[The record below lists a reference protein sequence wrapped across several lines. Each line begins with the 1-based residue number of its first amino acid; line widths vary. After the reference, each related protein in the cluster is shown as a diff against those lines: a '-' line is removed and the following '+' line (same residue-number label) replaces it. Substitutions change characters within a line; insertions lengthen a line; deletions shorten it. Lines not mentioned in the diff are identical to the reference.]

1 MVVSP
6 LFCLLPL
13 LLIVSTKIVGHYKA
27 KIVKSKDHRNH
38 IMKALS
44 GCDVLVQK
52 GSPLPLIRIFQY
64 LTIHFSVEH
73 LLCLDARNAAGRKPV
88 FQLSWNLQYGKW
100 RQAIHKSNMSGV
112 IGTMKKIKQEEETES
127 DGWGRLLWFSFVCAV
142 PCRK

>member
-6 LFCLLPL
+6 LFSLLPL

-52 GSPLPLIRIFQY
+52 GSPCLSSEFSSIRQFIFLLSTYYVSMLGMPQEGSQCFNSHGIYSMASGGRQY
-64 LTIHFSVEH
+64 TNLT
-73 LLCLDARNAAGRKPV
+73 CQG
-88 FQLSWNLQYGKW
+88 
-100 RQAIHKSNMSGV
+100 
-112 IGTMKKIKQEEETES
+112 
-127 DGWGRLLWFSFVCAV
+127 
-142 PCRK
+142 